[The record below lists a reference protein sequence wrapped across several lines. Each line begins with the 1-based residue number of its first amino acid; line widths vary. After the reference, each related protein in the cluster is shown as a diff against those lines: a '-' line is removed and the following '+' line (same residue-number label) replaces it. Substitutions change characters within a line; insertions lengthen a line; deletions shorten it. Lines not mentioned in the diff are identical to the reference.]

1 MTTPKNC
8 RPKGLR
14 GSLRLRGGFTLIEL
28 LVVISIIGILVGLI
42 LPTLQKHRVAFNQQ
56 QIQFSLVKIAQTE
69 GDYYAKNHHYTDS
82 LADLGVT
89 SPQNGYFLSVVASSP
104 TAPAAGFTAKAT
116 PAAPGLTGDSILSI
130 TKHPMQGITVK
141 PIADAA
147 RKRQEAFDDIGARV
161 AQTLTS
167 LLAAG
172 VSGDSDDPP
181 SERLELA
188 ADVLADPKT
197 PARVLN
203 RLDANDD
210 GQVTFAEI
218 LTYDR
223 DTSTPLGGF
232 LAFAGKELQIG
243 AGGEDVSGLP
253 GVRLSDLGL
262 SRSGPARFALS
273 IGDGVSKVVS
283 AQAGTLTAAQLVG
296 FCDGSVRLASRVP
309 LDDAPFTATLTAAR
323 SMVLGGTFAV
333 TDRSGT
339 GLTGILIGLL
349 LPAVDRAD
357 GAHLR
362 GVVIVTGGRGALAG
376 AFGSGPLDLDW
387 DASGL
392 SGPFDATLRGTVS
405 APAQATP
412 TSE

>member
-1 MTTPKNC
+1 MTTLKNR
-8 RPKGLR
+8 RPFGLR

-42 LPTLQKHRVAFNQQ
+42 LPTLQKQRVAINQQ
-56 QIQFSLVKIAQTE
+56 KIPFSLVKIAQTE
-69 GDYYAKNHHYTDS
+69 GAYYAKYQRYTGN
-82 LADLGVT
+82 LNDLGVP
-89 SPQNGYFLSVVASSP
+89 SPQNGYLLSIVLTSP
-104 TAPAAGFTAKAT
+104 TTPAGFTATAT

-130 TKHPMQGITVK
+130 NQNPTQNITVT

-147 RKRQEAFDDIGARV
+147 DKRQAAFDAIGVQA
-161 AQTLTS
+161 AQTMTS

-181 SERLELA
+181 LERLERV

-197 PARVLN
+197 PARVLD

-223 DTSTPLGGF
+223 NSSTPLGGF
-232 LAFAGKELQIG
+232 LAFAGKELQLG
-243 AGGEDVSGLP
+243 AGGEDVSALP

-262 SRSGPARFALS
+262 RQSGPARFALS
-273 IGDGVSKVVS
+273 IGDGVSKAS
-283 AQAGTLTAAQLVG
+283 SLTGALPAVQLIG
-296 FCDGSVRLASRVP
+296 FCDGSVRLASRIP
-309 LDDAPFTATLTAAR
+309 LDNAPFTANLTAAR
-323 SMVLGGTFAV
+323 SRVLGGTFAV
-333 TDRSGT
+333 ADPQGT

-349 LPAVDRAD
+349 LPAVDRTG

-362 GVVIVTGGRGALAG
+362 GVVLVTGGRGALTG
-376 AFGSGPLDLDW
+376 AFGSGPLDLDG
-387 DASGL
+387 DTSSL
-392 SGPFDATLRGTVS
+392 NSPFDATLRGTLS

-412 TSE
+412 ASQ